1 MIRLLRALVLGAF
14 VAAAVAPVRAAFE
27 QIGAGARPI
36 GMGGAFTA
44 VADDAHAIHYNPAGL
59 AQVRRGEFT
68 GGYGKLY
75 AGLKDNSNLG
85 SGFVGVVQPIKSG
98 AYGSLG
104 MGWLSLSLEGAYR
117 EDTLSFSYGKE
128 FLTDGLFVGG
138 SGKVL
143 KRNFGSDIYT
153 QVDPL
158 FIQKGYNTTNFS
170 FDFGVIYRPN
180 ANYSFAFAVKDMNQP
195 NAGLSASDKVPSE
208 IRGGFAYRQRTFLFD
223 AELSRKDKD
232 INAALGMEKWLMRA
246 FALRAG
252 IGGGA
257 RNRREISAGMGY
269 AGGNFGLDYAFIFPL
284 GGIESTAGSHR
295 FSLTVRFGKAPERA
309 HWEFEEDSQVMERL
323 LEEKSA
329 QISVMEREM
338 EDLKDQNRSGKLES
352 NWVRERIKKLEDRI
366 HEQQT
371 SEMQDLKTRVF
382 QSNVESDRM
391 RQKVRDLEQRIQQL
405 STQARK
411 TAPAAASEEKK
422 LPAAPRTYQVLEG
435 ETLQSISEKF
445 YGDPSKWVEI
455 YELNSDRVER
465 GGTLTTGQV
474 LLMPEK

>member
-1 MIRLLRALVLGAF
+1 MSRFLRFLVLGLLLALK
-14 VAAAVAPVRAAFE
+14 ATPAHAAFE
-27 QIGAGARPI
+27 SIGAGARPI

-44 VADDAHAIHYNPAGL
+44 VSDDAHAIYYNPAGL

-98 AYGSLG
+98 AYGTLG

-117 EDTLSFSYGKE
+117 EDTIGFSYGKE
-128 FLTDGLFVGG
+128 ILTDGFFVGG

-170 FDFGVIYRPN
+170 FDFGVLYRPS
-180 ANYSFAFAVKDMNQP
+180 ANYSFAFAVKDLNQP
-195 NAGLSASDKVPSE
+195 NVGLAASDKVPSE
-208 IRGGFAYRQRTFLFD
+208 IRGGFAYRQRTLLFD

-232 INAALGMEKWLMRA
+232 TNVALGLEKWLFRS

-257 RNRREISAGMGY
+257 RNRREISTGMGY
-269 AGGNFGLDYAFIFPL
+269 AGGNFSLDYAFIFPL

-295 FSLTVRFGKAPERA
+295 FSLTIRFGKAPERA
-309 HWEFEEDSQVMERL
+309 HWEFEEDAQAMERL

-352 NWVRERIKKLEDRI
+352 NWVRERIKRLEDKI
-366 HEQQT
+366 HEQET
-371 SEMQDLKTRVF
+371 TEMQDLKTRVF
-382 QSNVESDRM
+382 QSNVESERM
-391 RQKVRDLEQRIQQL
+391 RQKVRELEQRIQTL
-405 STQARK
+405 STQSQKAV
-411 TAPAAASEEKK
+411 
-422 LPAAPRTYQVLEG
+422 PRTYQVQEG
-435 ETLQSISEKF
+435 ETLQTIAGKF

-455 YELNSDRVER
+455 YELNSDRIER